1 MSRKKLLELSLN
13 EDKNVKSLVEAVITK
28 DKKFI
33 TRAINDLEREIEDIE
48 EDIEKR
54 LSSGAPIDV
63 ALIEVTYRGL
73 MDKEETLGLYKEFED
88 EYLKDSE

>member
-1 MSRKKLLELSLN
+1 MSRRKLLELSLN
-13 EDKNVKSLVEAVITK
+13 EDKNVKGLVEAVIAK

-33 TRAINDLEREIEDIE
+33 KRAISDLEREIEDIE
-48 EDIEKR
+48 EGIEKR

-73 MDKEETLGLYKEFED
+73 TDKEETLGLYNEFEG
-88 EYLKDSE
+88 EYLKYSE